1 MVMSE
6 AVCPI
11 CRTGIP
17 IQSKSAF
24 VFNQIR
30 CTGCGTLL
38 EILDRATLTLGE
50 VDEHWEY
57 AADPVR
63 YDRVN
68 RPARG
73 SRANV
78 DYRREGA

>member
-1 MVMSE
+1 MSE

-24 VFNQIR
+24 VFNQVR

-50 VDEHWEY
+50 VEEY

-68 RPARG
+68 RSARG
-73 SRANV
+73 ARANA
-78 DYRREGA
+78 DYRREDA